1 MARLAAKNCTL
12 YSMNL
17 LMTVFLSA
25 EKGEDNPINGI
36 ANKII
41 FPIFADGL

>member
-1 MARLAAKNCTL
+1 MARIAAKNCAL

-17 LMTVFLSA
+17 PMAVLLSA

-36 ANKII
+36 ENKII

>member
-1 MARLAAKNCTL
+1 MVRLAAKNCASS
-12 YSMNL
+12 SMNL
-17 LMTVFLSA
+17 PMAVPLSA